1 MLFELPSM
9 TELFS
14 KLWMPAQTPLMNA
27 ISMNNI
33 NSLGLNTNIL
43 NSNPYLFNNEL
54 TNKNLPITNQRS
66 SGRCW
71 LFASSNLIRSV
82 SYDNLTEKYGEIV
95 NFELSQNYLF
105 FWDKF
110 ERYHRSLK
118 YFVDI
123 HKEDEDKDRYLYQ
136 LLSDPLGDGGQ
147 WDMAKEIIKKY
158 GVVPK
163 AVFPDTHH
171 AKSSRQMNRIL
182 TAQLKSDF
190 VILKDNLDDPAL
202 NDMINIM
209 TKRVYK
215 LLISFLGKPPDKF
228 SWTFKDTKGNNIKNI
243 KSMTPLNFLNELGFN
258 PDEWV
263 SIVNDPRN
271 DHFYNT
277 YYQVKYLGNVFD
289 KHVGWLNLEM
299 DRLTELTK
307 QSIDKKCPVWFGCDM
322 GAESDGSSGV
332 KHPGIIDLKGIL
344 GTNINMNKE
353 ERLQTYSSLPNHAM
367 MITGYHEDEGKI
379 LRWKIENSWGKDS
392 GKDGYCL
399 MTNDWMKEYVFQILV
414 KKDLLT
420 KEELDILE
428 NKNEFKVIEPWD
440 PLGTL
445 A

>member
-1 MLFELPSM
+1 MLSELPSM
-9 TELFS
+9 AELFS
-14 KLWMPAQTPLMNA
+14 KLWMPVQTPLMNA
-27 ISMNNI
+27 ISMNNV
-33 NSLGLNTNIL
+33 NNLGLKTDIL
-43 NSNPYLFNNEL
+43 NSNPYLFNNEIV
-54 TNKNLPITNQRS
+54 NKNLPITNQRS

-82 SYDNLTEKYGEIV
+82 SFDNLKEKYGEIE
-95 NFELSQNYLF
+95 NFELSQKYLF

-110 ERYHRSLK
+110 ERYHRSLL

-123 HKEDEDKDRYLYQ
+123 HKEEENKDRYLYQ
-136 LLSDPLGDGGQ
+136 LLNDPLGDGGQ
-147 WDMAKEIIKKY
+147 WDMAKDIIKKY

-163 AVFPDTHH
+163 AVYPDSHH
-171 AKSSRQMNRIL
+171 AKSSRQMNKIL

-190 VILKDNLDDPAL
+190 SLLKENLNDPSL
-202 NDMINIM
+202 TDMINM
-209 TKRVYK
+209 MSKRTYK

-228 SWTFKDTKGNNIKNI
+228 SWTFKDTKGNSINSIKT
-243 KSMTPLNFLNELGFN
+243 MTPIDFLNELGFN

-263 SIVNDPRN
+263 SIVNDPREN
-271 DHFYNT
+271 HFYDT

-299 DRLTELTK
+299 DRLINLTK
-307 QSIDKKCPVWFGCDM
+307 ESIDQKIPVWFGCDM
-322 GAESDGSSGV
+322 GAETDSSSGV
-332 KHPGIIDLKGIL
+332 KHPDIIDLKGVL
-344 GTNINMNKE
+344 GTNIKMNKE
-353 ERLQTYSSLPNHAM
+353 ERLETYSSLPNHAM
-367 MITGYHEDEGKI
+367 MITGYHEDEGNI
-379 LRWKIENSWGKDS
+379 ERWKIENSWGKDS

-420 KEELDILE
+420 KDEQKVLE
-428 NKNEFKVIEPWD
+428 VKDDYKTIEPWD